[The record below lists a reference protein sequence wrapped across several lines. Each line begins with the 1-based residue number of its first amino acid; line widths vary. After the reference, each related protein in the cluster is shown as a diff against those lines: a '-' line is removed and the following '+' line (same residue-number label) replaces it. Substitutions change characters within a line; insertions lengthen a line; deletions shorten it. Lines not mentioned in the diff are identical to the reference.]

1 MKSGKFLIFIGLL
14 LIAAALCL
22 TGYNIRESDSAGKAS
37 DSALA
42 ELEPYISETH
52 EFDPSQIIHPDDTSG
67 ENVPAKP
74 DNLEYPDYV
83 LDPTRP
89 LPVKKIGVNSYV
101 GIISLPAIGKRFPVF
116 AQWSYSALKSAP
128 CLFSGSPY
136 TDNMVICAHNYR
148 RHFGRIGNMSVGDE
162 VTFTD
167 MDGNLFRYEVS
178 EILTIGA
185 SSVSQM
191 TTATSWDLALFTC
204 NMSGNARV
212 TVRCVRK

>member
-1 MKSGKFLIFIGLL
+1 MKSGKVLIIIGLL

-22 TGYNIRESDSAGKAS
+22 IVYNVHESDSAGRAS
-37 DSALA
+37 DAVLV
-42 ELEPYISETH
+42 ELEPYISDTH
-52 EFDPSQIIHPDDTSG
+52 EYDMPSINTDGNSDEKSPDA
-67 ENVPAKP
+67 V
-74 DNLEYPDYV
+74 EYPDYV
-83 LDPTRP
+83 LDPTRS
-89 LPVKKIGVNSYV
+89 LPVQNVGGNNYV
-101 GIISLPAIGKRFPVF
+101 GVISLPSIGRRFPVF
-116 AQWSYSALKSAP
+116 AEWNYSALKTAP

-136 TDNMVICAHNYR
+136 QNNMVICAHNYS
-148 RHFGRIGNMSVGDE
+148 RHFGRIRYMNVGDE

-167 MDGNLFRYEVS
+167 MDGNLFRYEVA

-191 TTATSWDLALFTC
+191 ITPTTWDLALFTC

>member
-1 MKSGKFLIFIGLL
+1 MKSGRVLIIIGLL

-22 TGYNIRESDSAGKAS
+22 IVYNVHESDRAGRESDAV
-37 DSALA
+37 LA
-42 ELEPYISETH
+42 ELEPFISDTH
-52 EFDPSQIIHPDDTSG
+52 EYDASQSISTEGSSA
-67 ENVPAKP
+67 EAV
-74 DNLEYPDYV
+74 EYPDYI
-83 LDPTRP
+83 LDPTRS
-89 LPVKKIGVNSYV
+89 LPVQNVGGNNYV
-101 GIISLPAIGKRFPVF
+101 GVISLPSIGRRFPVF
-116 AQWSYSALKSAP
+116 AEWSYSALKTAP

-136 TDNMVICAHNYR
+136 QDNMVICAHNYT
-148 RHFGRIGNMSVGDE
+148 RHFGRIRYMNVGDE

-167 MDGNLFRYEVS
+167 MDGNLFRYEVA

-191 TTATSWDLALFTC
+191 ITPTTWDLALFTC